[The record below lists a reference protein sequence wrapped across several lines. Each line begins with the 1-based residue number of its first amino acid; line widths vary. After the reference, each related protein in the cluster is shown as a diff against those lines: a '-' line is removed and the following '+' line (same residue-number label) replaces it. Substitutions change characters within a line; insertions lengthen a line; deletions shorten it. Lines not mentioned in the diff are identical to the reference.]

1 MLGSDQRDRAYCRAC
16 RARRPY
22 KPDTG
27 CAVTAHHGA
36 GAGRGE
42 CFAFPAPEAAVKDPA
57 QPDTQKDEYLSDA
70 RYAHK
75 DRKDA
80 ADHEG
85 VNPRDTSSMP
95 RGEDDEQTRSDSPEF
110 HDRPGAPVPP
120 RTPR

>member
-1 MLGSDQRDRAYCRAC
+1 MLGSRQRDRAYCRA
-16 RARRPY
+16 RRPT

-27 CAVTAHHGA
+27 CAVTAHHAA
-36 GAGRGE
+36 GGNR
-42 CFAFPAPEAAVKDPA
+42 FAFTRSEAAVKDPA
-57 QPDTQKDEYLSDA
+57 QPDTQKDEYLPDA

-75 DRKDA
+75 DRNDP

-95 RGEDDEQTRSDSPEF
+95 RGEDDEKTRAHSPEF

-120 RTPR
+120 PTPR